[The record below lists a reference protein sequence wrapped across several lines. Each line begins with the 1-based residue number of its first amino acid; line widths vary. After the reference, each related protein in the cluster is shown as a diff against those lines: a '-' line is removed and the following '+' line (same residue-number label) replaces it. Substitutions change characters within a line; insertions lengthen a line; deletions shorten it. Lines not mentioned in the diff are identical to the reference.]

1 MRSES
6 FILINDN
13 IRNKAI
19 QRVLE
24 IICDGKTKLTIS
36 DAGST
41 STRQNA
47 LEWLWNT
54 EIANSGIGGEYED
67 TKEGVHL
74 ISKYRWVIPVL
85 IRDDDFFADLYSAY
99 ISKYGTDPQRM
110 KWFVDTQ
117 VHTMQL
123 SKSQMAEVLT
133 GKQRYYLDKGVSLT
147 NPDDLKILQY

>member
-1 MRSES
+1 MKSES

-36 DAGST
+36 DAGSKT
-41 STRQNA
+41 ARQNA
-47 LEWLWNT
+47 LDWMWNT
-54 EIANSGIGGEYED
+54 EIANSGYGGEYED

-74 ISKYRWVIPVL
+74 ISKYRWVVPIL
-85 IRDDDFFADLYSAY
+85 IRDDDFFSDLWGAY
-99 ISKYGTDPQRM
+99 VNKYGSDPERM

-117 VHTMQL
+117 VHTMNL
-123 SKSQMAEVLT
+123 TKSQTAEYLT
-133 GKQRYYLDKGVSLT
+133 EKQRYYSGKGVNLT
-147 NPDDLKILQY
+147 NPDDMGLLEM